1 MTETQ
6 RTVCEWAEE
15 TFPGA
20 DPASPRSA
28 LRALEEVVELCRTA
42 GASWEEI
49 EKAAGVFRGAAR
61 EGYVTRA
68 PEPDKVPVEAA
79 DALITLYVVAGRRG
93 FDLHAEV
100 DRKMVVNRGRVWAA
114 RGDGTG
120 YHVKGR
126 ARCPRCRHEF
136 EGAAGERCP
145 ACGFKAEA

>member
-6 RTVCEWAEE
+6 ETVAAWADAE
-15 TFPGA
+15 FPGA
-20 DPASPRSA
+20 DPASPRGA
-28 LRALEEVVELCRTA
+28 LRALEEVVELCRAA

-61 EGYVTRA
+61 EGYSSRA
-68 PEPDKVPVEAA
+68 PEPAKVPAEAA

-100 DRKMVVNRGRVWAA
+100 DRKMAVNRGRVWAP

-126 ARCPRCRHEF
+126 ARCLKCSHEF
-136 EGAAGERCP
+136 EGAVGGRCP